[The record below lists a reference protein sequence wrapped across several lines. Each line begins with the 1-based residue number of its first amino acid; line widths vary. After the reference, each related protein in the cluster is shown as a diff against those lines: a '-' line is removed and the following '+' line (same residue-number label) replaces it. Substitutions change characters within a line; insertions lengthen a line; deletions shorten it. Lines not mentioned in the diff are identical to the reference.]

1 MRYLRYRAEEVDRIK
16 IRERETSSDLEDM
29 RLYLLET

>member
-1 MRYLRYRAEEVDRIK
+1 MDLRDRTKYMERIK